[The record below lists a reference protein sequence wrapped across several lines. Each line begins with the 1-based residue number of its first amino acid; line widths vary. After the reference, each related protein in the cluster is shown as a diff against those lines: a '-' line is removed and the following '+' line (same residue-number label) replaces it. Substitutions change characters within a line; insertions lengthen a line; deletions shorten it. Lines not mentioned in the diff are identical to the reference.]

1 MDVFRKNY
9 STYYS
14 ILSLAGLWPY
24 DESLIGK
31 LQRVVLS
38 LLTLLCIVIQISTLK
53 LVELSLSNI
62 ITLLSYTFPL
72 LLYFL
77 RYVGFV
83 VNFPVIR
90 SVFENVE
97 RDCKTLENSVEVDM
111 LLKHMA
117 EARRIIQAYVV
128 MSCLVAAYV
137 TVSILLPTLL
147 RSKLQLHYLH
157 MFGFFYTEGG
167 QQIDRVCVHLVLVS
181 VMGQITLAGTESS
194 LAVFSAYFCG
204 LFDIASYR
212 IRGAVNKMVNSVTLE
227 LIDIQSAIEVHQ
239 RALELAAILTK
250 NMMLSYLV
258 AIVTVVVSFAVN
270 LYRFL
275 LATKQLDDVE
285 NLAFSWNLV
294 ASHII
299 IMFLNNYSGQK
310 LITTSIDFFNQTSVS
325 RRPPN

>member
-239 RALELAAILTK
+239 RALELAGSDSHEKHDA
-250 NMMLSYLV
+250 LV
-258 AIVTVVVSFAVN
+258 FSSDRNGCRLVRRQFIPYRSADVLQIDRN
-270 LYRFL
+270 LFRRIRFL
-275 LATKQLDDVE
+275 TFAQFRTETNYVYITPNE
-285 NLAFSWNLV
+285 M
-294 ASHII
+294 HR
-299 IMFLNNYSGQK
+299 NNKPQHFV
-310 LITTSIDFFNQTSVS
+310 SIQ
-325 RRPPN
+325 PL

>member
-239 RALELAAILTK
+239 RALE
-250 NMMLSYLV
+250 
-258 AIVTVVVSFAVN
+258 
-270 LYRFL
+270 
-275 LATKQLDDVE
+275 
-285 NLAFSWNLV
+285 
-294 ASHII
+294 
-299 IMFLNNYSGQK
+299 
-310 LITTSIDFFNQTSVS
+310 SVS